1 MNGGRMRK
9 NAIVTIGIT
18 ASWLILVAWSG
29 RECAGQ
35 DDSGPHPVSA
45 RPELHHILIEVT
57 DIGKSIPFYRDC
69 LGLSLTSQSNDF
81 ATLESANAGV
91 YLWQN
96 HWDWEHASNSEKS
109 RGVGIYTH
117 FEVDDAAA
125 SVERFRK
132 AGYAIVQEP
141 RKYDWGTEAFVRD
154 PDGYVIALVKATHV
168 R

>member
-1 MNGGRMRK
+1 MRK
-9 NAIVTIGIT
+9 NGFVTIGIIS
-18 ASWLILVAWSG
+18 AWLILVAGSG

-35 DDSGPHPVSA
+35 GDSGPHPVSS
-45 RPELHHILIEVT
+45 RPSLHHILIEVT

-96 HWDWEHASNSEKS
+96 HWDWEGGHGSPK
-109 RGVGIYTH
+109 GLGIYPH

-125 SVERFRK
+125 MVERFRK

-154 PDGYVIALVKATHV
+154 PDGYVIALVKVTHV